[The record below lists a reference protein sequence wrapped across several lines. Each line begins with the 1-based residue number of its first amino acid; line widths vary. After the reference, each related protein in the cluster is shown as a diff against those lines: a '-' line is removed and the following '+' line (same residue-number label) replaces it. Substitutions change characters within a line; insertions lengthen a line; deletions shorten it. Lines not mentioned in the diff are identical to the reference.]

1 MNLKRYFFAQE
12 FLNTIYPG
20 TVADDLHPFYRYN
33 TLHTIQNGEIYWML
47 GVNSYTGEV
56 WYHDWHGAFIQR
68 VELNNP

>member
-1 MNLKRYFFAQE
+1 MKLKRYFFAQE

-20 TVADDLHPFYRYN
+20 TVADDLHPFYRYY